1 MLEIYQDLSSSLL
14 LTWASDFIG
23 CFGTLIILIV
33 YALLQMGKI
42 ESSSLTYSLLNVV
55 GAILILSSLL
65 FSWNLAAVLMEISW
79 VIISLYGTLK
89 ALRPQQLFKMPQT
102 LQE

>member
-1 MLEIYQDLSSSLL
+1 MLQIYQGLSSSLL

-23 CFGTLIILIV
+23 CLGTLIILIV
-33 YALLQMGKI
+33 YVLLQVGRL

-79 VIISLYGTLK
+79 VMISLYGTLK
-89 ALRPQQLFKMPQT
+89 ALRLQKFFNMPQH

>member
-1 MLEIYQDLSSSLL
+1 MLQIYQDLSSSFL

-23 CFGTLIILIV
+23 CLGTLIILIV
-33 YALLQMGKI
+33 YALLQMGKL
-42 ESSSLTYSLLNVV
+42 ESSSVRYSLLNIV

-65 FSWNLAAVLMEISW
+65 FSWNLSAVLMEISW
-79 VIISLYGTLK
+79 VIISLFGILRTLRLQK
-89 ALRPQQLFKMPQT
+89 FFKIPQT

>member
-1 MLEIYQDLSSSLL
+1 MLQIYQNLLASPL

-23 CFGTLIILIV
+23 CLGTLIILIV
-33 YALLQMGKI
+33 YAFLQMGRL
-42 ESSSLTYSLLNVV
+42 ESSSLAYSLLNVV

-89 ALRPQQLFKMPQT
+89 ALRPQKFFKMPQT
-102 LQE
+102 FK

>member
-1 MLEIYQDLSSSLL
+1 MLQIYQYFSPSLL

-23 CFGTLIILIV
+23 CLGTLIILIV
-33 YALLQMGKI
+33 YALLQMGRL

-79 VIISLYGTLK
+79 VIISLYGTIK
-89 ALRPQQLFKMPQT
+89 ALHPHKFFKMPQT
-102 LQE
+102 LK

>member
-1 MLEIYQDLSSSLL
+1 MLEICQGLSSGLL

-23 CFGTLIILIV
+23 CLGTLIILIV
-33 YALLQMGKI
+33 YALLQMGKL
-42 ESSSLTYSLLNVV
+42 ESSSLIYSLLNVV

-89 ALRPQQLFKMPQT
+89 ALRPQKFFKMPQT
-102 LQE
+102 L